1 MSQNYNL
8 NNKRIVINWK
18 KIFKKNF
25 IFFKFKKNEEYQI
38 FYDFLKT
45 LKIKKND
52 DFKFPNKKNISRK
65 IKFWNFKR
73 IFYFYYLNFMQSK
86 IFKNDELD
94 IERKR

>member
-45 LKIKKND
+45 IKIKKND
-52 DFKFPNKKNISRK
+52 DFKFPNKK
-65 IKFWNFKR
+65 
-73 IFYFYYLNFMQSK
+73 IFLEKLNFGILK
-86 IFKNDELD
+86 EYFIFT
-94 IERKR
+94 I